1 MPLPPRL
8 IRRLEWDIC
17 PAKFATRTSTAPSI
31 VSCSDPFWDVEN
43 LLTASPDLS
52 APVDVYSE
60 WVDACD
66 AVAKENKA
74 AEASRPRPS
83 AQAAR
88 KQSRE
93 EDDDDLIDDGDDYS
107 RGGRGGYGGEGIVD
121 DDDEDDY

>member
-1 MPLPPRL
+1 M
-8 IRRLEWDIC
+8 
-17 PAKFATRTSTAPSI
+17 
-31 VSCSDPFWDVEN
+31 
-43 LLTASPDLS
+43 S

-66 AVAKENKA
+66 AVARENKA

-88 KQSRE
+88 KQSRAE
-93 EDDDDLIDDGDDYS
+93 DDDLIDEGDDYG
-107 RGGRGGYGGEGIVD
+107 RGGRGGYDGEGIVD